1 MASYGY
7 GYGSFTSQPQQYSA
21 GSFASQTAGSYGY
34 ASTQP
39 VSRVVQGFQA
49 GGTGY
54 GQTYAQASVPAASS
68 GGYGYFQRASDPGIA
83 IQESSIHICII
94 SECLN
99 QSQQLKLL
107 RIPTD

>member
-1 MASYGY
+1 MANYGY

-49 GGTGY
+49 GGTAAGY

-68 GGYGYFQRASDPGIA
+68 GGYGYFQRASDPGIT
-83 IQESSIHICII
+83 I
-94 SECLN
+94 
-99 QSQQLKLL
+99 
-107 RIPTD
+107 